1 MALGQPT
8 ALQNRVRQWINGIEA
23 VEATDVQIQKPR
35 PVGQKF
41 GAKGLI
47 GNFKGQAGGR
57 VQITFAQVS
66 DRSQFETFAESLSDF
81 VYTFDK
87 GSSRFVMTNCEMGD
101 TDQRNNYESGDTTVT
116 LSIIGASPRQIS

>member
-1 MALGQPT
+1 MAGQPS
-8 ALQNRVRQWINGIEA
+8 ALQNRIRQWINGIEV
-23 VEATDVQIQKPR
+23 VESTDVQVQKPR

-47 GNFKGQAGGR
+47 GNYKGQAGGR

-81 VYTFDK
+81 TYVFDK
-87 GSSRFVMTNCEMGD
+87 GSAKFIMTNCEMGD
-101 TDQRNNYESGDTTVT
+101 TDIRGNYESGDTSTT
-116 LSIIGASPRQIS
+116 LSIIGASPRQIA